1 MIKLLSVAIVAALF
15 LESHQRVPG
24 PEDPLYPKG
33 PEEPEEP
40 EMCFTNWFD
49 RDDPS
54 GTGDWELLKDL
65 RKENP
70 GQICENSLYME
81 AVSTDTTTS
90 VISTRQTFYIFSLT
104 QGLVCRNKDQSEGM
118 CRDYKVRFWCP
129 CRN

>member
-40 EMCFTNWFD
+40 EMCCTNWFD
-49 RDDPS
+49 RDNPS

-65 RKENP
+65 RKEYP
-70 GQICENSLYME
+70 GQICKYPAYVE
-81 AVSTDTTTS
+81 AVTTDTMTS
-90 VISTRQTFYIFSLT
+90 AISTGDTFYIFTPT

-118 CRDYKVRFWCP
+118 CSD
-129 CRN
+129 